1 MHKKMKVEETNLEAM
16 RAKKAAIKLGYYR
29 DNFIDFI
36 VPDVKK
42 RDFIMHRGY
51 WSRSEVF
58 RGAIRAFVEKGG
70 RQILSLGC
78 GLDTLPFWT
87 LEHWPEEKDLK
98 FFECD
103 LLCVVK
109 HKIEVVQKSEAFVG
123 KLKELSGDLKVETA
137 KIESLRYAL
146 FEGDLNKT
154 AFLTEAFTKAGIDP
168 SKPTLIISECV
179 FVYLHPETIPQLRTI
194 LRDFFNDSVLV
205 DYEMIGND
213 SPFTKVML
221 RNFAESGIPLL
232 AIKEF
237 PSIEAISQAFKD
249 LNFKRVEV
257 LSMEQVYYDKL
268 NPEELKRISK
278 LEWAD
283 EFEEFNL
290 MQSHY
295 FVSITQKGESEE
307 GKAVTFEAL
316 KNQKED

>member
-1 MHKKMKVEETNLEAM
+1 MKVEETNLEAM
-16 RAKKAAIKLGYYR
+16 RAKKAAVKLGYYR

-87 LEHWPEEKDLK
+87 LEHWPEEKELK

-109 HKIEVVQKSEAFVG
+109 HKIEVLQKSKIFVE
-123 KLKELSGDLKVETA
+123 KLTQLSGELKIETA
-137 KIESLRYAL
+137 KIDSPRYAL

-154 AFLTEAFTKAGIDP
+154 SLLTEAFTGAGIDA

-179 FVYLHPETIPQLRTI
+179 FVYLHPETIPQIRTT
-194 LRDFFNDSVLV
+194 LRDYFNDLVLV

-213 SPFTKVML
+213 SPFAKVML
-221 RNFAESGIPLL
+221 KNFAESGIPLL

-237 PSIEAISQAFKD
+237 PSIEAISKDFTD

-257 LSMEQVYYDKL
+257 FSMEQVYYERL

-295 FVSITQKGESEE
+295 FVSITQKEESAEC
-307 GKAVTFEAL
+307 KAVTFESL